1 MTDIAKRDPNYVTG
15 MMAVSSVDGE
25 TPVSLYADPVT
36 HRLLV
41 QTTVLSGTAAP
52 SSTPT
57 HVGQIYV
64 DTAAEKLY
72 FAKGTTNSSDWII
85 AN

>member
-41 QTTVLSGTAAP
+41 QQNVLTGTEAP

-57 HVGQIYV
+57 SVGQLFV
-64 DTAAEKLY
+64 DTVAKKLY
-72 FAKGTTNSSDWII
+72 FAAGTTNSSDWII
-85 AN
+85 VN